1 MTKKR
6 GTESASVLVL
16 FVTLDPERHAP
27 GILKRYLAA
36 FNLTFVGL
44 TGTTAPIGA
53 TAGKFFVQYA
63 RVARGNDYSID
74 HSTDLFVL
82 DDRGKPRLLG
92 TLDTSVDDITHDLTV
107 LDGECIADLRADGAV
122 PAGPVVSRIAPGQS
136 CLAFRAVVR
145 LSQRRAFLPSG
156 RMSAQGL

>member
-63 RVARGNDYSID
+63 RVAHGTDYSID
-74 HSTDLFVL
+74 HSTGLFAL
-82 DDRGKPRLLG
+82 DGRGKLRLLG

-107 LDGECIADLRADGAV
+107 LDGERHRG
-122 PAGPVVSRIAPGQS
+122 
-136 CLAFRAVVR
+136 
-145 LSQRRAFLPSG
+145 PSG
-156 RMSAQGL
+156 